1 MSDLDDFIQ
10 SGFDGSADTIGQ
22 DSLALDGGVTLTGV
36 WSGVSSAVPNE
47 DGGLQVESDA
57 SIIFKSS
64 ASLTRSALVNKYGTG
79 KSQRFQIVH
88 AEIGEALT
96 TVFLKHATQF
106 ATP

>member
-10 SGFDGSADTIGQ
+10 SGFDASADTIGQ
-22 DSLALDGGVTLTGV
+22 DSLALDSGVTLTGV
-36 WSGVSSAVPNE
+36 WSGVSSAVE
-47 DGGLQVESDA
+47 SADGGPQIDADA

-64 ASLTRSALVNKYGTG
+64 GTLTRSALVNKKGTG
-79 KSQRFQIVH
+79 KGQRFEVIH

-106 ATP
+106 ATS